1 MLSGNWNKQAGD
13 FKKYTSTY
21 FTFTVTSQ
29 ETKASKDLGLS
40 QGIKLSTLAG
50 LNSNQVSVSS
60 KRVFCLRETDG
71 LNNDAWHLT
80 TRQCRGRKIECRQQ
94 LRQTS
99 FYLSPLLKSRYVLKS
114 QHVKVKF
121 CKSKNYLE
129 RNEKDTNRE
138 AIILLDSTS
147 SSAFFDNMFLRQ
159 QANLSQ

>member
-1 MLSGNWNKQAGD
+1 MLSGNWNKQVGD
-13 FKKYTSTY
+13 PKKYTSTY

-40 QGIKLSTLAG
+40 QGIKTFNLSWSEFKSG
-50 LNSNQVSVSS
+50 S

-71 LNNDAWHLT
+71 LNNDVWHLT

-129 RNEKDTNRE
+129 RNEEDTNRE